1 MTARESNSQLLCAQL
16 QREKG
21 SNHAWMCSACAW
33 VFGVELKLVPLFFVS
48 PNFFPRRQ
56 FFSPRKIGFTA
67 TEICVFTDNSHV
79 CFSMAWLCSTKLD
92 CKGSIMNTVLG
103 MKELKSSVRRIH
115 TWSGELEVAECKE
128 TISLS
133 DVSNTP
139 AQLCDSTWH
148 SGRWLPCNL
157 VSTAVGHCHGALLL
171 KA

>member
-67 TEICVFTDNSHV
+67 MEICVFTDNSHV

-103 MKELKSSVRRIH
+103 MKELKTSVRRVPQH
-115 TWSGELEVAECKE
+115 STGYTPGVE
-128 TISLS
+128 SLRS
-133 DVSNTP
+133 QNVRKQFLCQTSQILQLSFATP
-139 AQLCDSTWH
+139 
-148 SGRWLPCNL
+148 
-157 VSTAVGHCHGALLL
+157 HGTVDAGSHVI
-171 KA
+171 

>member
-1 MTARESNSQLLCAQL
+1 MRSE
-16 QREKG
+16 
-21 SNHAWMCSACAW
+21 CAW
-33 VFGVELKLVPLFFVS
+33 VFGVELKLVLLTIFFS
-48 PNFFPRRQ
+48 TENWFHCHENLCFHRQ
-56 FFSPRKIGFTA
+56 FPCLLLHGMTLLNKAGLQRKRYEHSAGNERAEDLCQEGSTA
-67 TEICVFTDNSHV
+67 QY
-79 CFSMAWLCSTKLD
+79 
-92 CKGSIMNTVLG
+92 G
-103 MKELKSSVRRIH
+103 IH